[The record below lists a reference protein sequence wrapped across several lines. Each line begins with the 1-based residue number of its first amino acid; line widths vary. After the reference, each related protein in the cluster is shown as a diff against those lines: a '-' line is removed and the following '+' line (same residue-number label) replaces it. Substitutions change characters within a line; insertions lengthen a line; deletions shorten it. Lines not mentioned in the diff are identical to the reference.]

1 MSESPPAVILILAR
15 HEAAARRW
23 ADMLREPGFDVRLSQ
38 GDPAEAVTPEVIVT
52 DRDDLDAPEAEQS
65 VAGIVRLETRGPAD
79 VWLPR
84 DATARELRLAC
95 RLLAEV
101 VRLRRKV
108 HSGVELHDRLREEA
122 LTDPLTALP
131 NRRAWDRMVR
141 ERLADRRAL
150 GEHLCLAILDLD
162 HFKRINDALGHAV
175 GDRVLRAA
183 GEAIRRSLR
192 QDDFVARLGGDE
204 FGLLLRV
211 PEQAAAIVVDRVRLS
226 IAASPPAASGGPTC
240 RRPLNE
246 HGPTPLNGPITAS
259 AGLVVVSPGASPL
272 PSHDA
277 LWEIADAAMRRAKRE
292 GRDRTVRG

>member
-122 LTDPLTALP
+122 LTDPLTAL
-131 NRRAWDRMVR
+131 
-141 ERLADRRAL
+141 
-150 GEHLCLAILDLD
+150 
-162 HFKRINDALGHAV
+162 AV

-292 GRDRTVRG
+292 GRDRTVQG